1 MNKSIRVRFAPSPTG
16 PLHIGGVRTALFN
29 YLFAKKHGGTF
40 VLRIEDTDQ
49 KRFVTGAEDYIT
61 NALNWC
67 NIPFDEGPGKDGDF
81 GPYRQSERK
90 HLYKQYVDLL
100 IENNKAY
107 YAFDTAEAL
116 DLERKN
122 HEAKGKTFIYN
133 WHNRTRGR
141 LVNSLVLSKEEVAEQ
156 SANGEDYVVR
166 FLAPQDET
174 LELTDLI
181 RGTIAIDTNTIDDK
195 VLFKSDC
202 MPTYHLANVVD
213 AHRMGITH
221 VIRGEEW
228 VTSAPK
234 QKLRYHYFGWDMPEL
249 CHLPLLRNPD
259 KSKLS
264 KRKNPTSILHYERMG
279 FLPEALVNY
288 LGRMGWSMPD
298 EREKFSL
305 EEMQAA
311 FDIDRVSLG
320 GPIFDVEKLKWL
332 NGTWLRED
340 FDAQTL
346 KERLKSWLWNDE
358 TLDKILPH
366 AQGRMDVMSDF
377 IPMSA
382 YLLSGEVAVT
392 AEAFDGTADSQEE
405 LLKRLQ
411 FVLWRLEAQQDW
423 ERGALFAALKGL
435 ADTLELKPKVLFA
448 PLFVAISGKSSA
460 YSIPDSM
467 SILGP
472 DLTRARL
479 RNAISVLGGVSKK
492 AAKRLEKEYAAL
504 A

>member
-1 MNKSIRVRFAPSPTG
+1 
-16 PLHIGGVRTALFN
+16 
-29 YLFAKKHGGTF
+29 
-40 VLRIEDTDQ
+40 
-49 KRFVTGAEDYIT
+49 
-61 NALNWC
+61 
-67 NIPFDEGPGKDGDF
+67 
-81 GPYRQSERK
+81 
-90 HLYKQYVDLL
+90 
-100 IENNKAY
+100 
-107 YAFDTAEAL
+107 
-116 DLERKN
+116 
-122 HEAKGKTFIYN
+122 
-133 WHNRTRGR
+133 
-141 LVNSLVLSKEEVAEQ
+141 
-156 SANGEDYVVR
+156 
-166 FLAPQDET
+166 
-174 LELTDLI
+174 
-181 RGTIAIDTNTIDDK
+181 
-195 VLFKSDC
+195 
-202 MPTYHLANVVD
+202 
-213 AHRMGITH
+213 
-221 VIRGEEW
+221 
-228 VTSAPK
+228 
-234 QKLRYHYFGWDMPEL
+234 
-249 CHLPLLRNPD
+249 
-259 KSKLS
+259 
-264 KRKNPTSILHYERMG
+264 MG

-305 EEMQAA
+305 DEMQAA

-392 AEAFDGTADSQEE
+392 PEAFDGTADSQEE